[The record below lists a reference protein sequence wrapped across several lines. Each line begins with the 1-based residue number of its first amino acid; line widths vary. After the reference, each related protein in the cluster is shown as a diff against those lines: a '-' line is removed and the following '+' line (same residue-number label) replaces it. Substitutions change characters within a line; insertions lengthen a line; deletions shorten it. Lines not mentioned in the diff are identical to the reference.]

1 MRKESGHNLSMESA
15 FESIKY
21 ESYNL
26 YQATKPLLSNKY
38 CEMKMENCTLVHG
51 PNVFTIIPVCTSS
64 EPEALGPDE
73 DESVMAFSKNH
84 PTNFVYAPVED
95 TLQKYQIPDVYVR
108 GEGDKQTCFNFSY
121 KLTCLVCKEMQ
132 GKTFLSVCPEP
143 GSYIWVVVT
152 GGKNKSAKKFIKE
165 VESKAK
171 QNNKA
176 EADVWYGSIW

>member
-1 MRKESGHNLSMESA
+1 MESA

-21 ESYNL
+21 EAYNL
-26 YQATKPLLSNKY
+26 YQSTKSLLSSKY

-64 EPEALGPDE
+64 DE
-73 DESVMAFSKNH
+73 DESVMAFSRNH

-121 KLTCLVCKEMQ
+121 KLTSLVCKEMQ

-143 GSYIWVVVT
+143 GSYIWVIVT
-152 GGKNKSAKKFIKE
+152 GGKNKSAKRFLRE
-165 VESKAK
+165 VSQEVSK
-171 QNNKA
+171 NNRE

>member
-1 MRKESGHNLSMESA
+1 MDSA
-15 FESIKY
+15 FETIKY
-21 ESYNL
+21 EAYNL
-26 YQATKPLLSNKY
+26 YQATKPLLTNKY

-64 EPEALGPDE
+64 DE

-108 GEGDKQTCFNFSY
+108 EEGNKQTCFNFSY
-121 KLTCLVCKEMQ
+121 KLAALVCKEAQ
-132 GKTFLSVCPEP
+132 AKTFLSVCPEP
-143 GSYIWVVVT
+143 GSYIWVIVT

-171 QNNKA
+171 QNKKA
-176 EADVWYGSIW
+176 EADVWYGGIW